1 MYEIFEQLM
10 QERALTHYGVWK
22 ATGVSQSSLSDWRRG
37 KGTPGSNS
45 LSKLADF
52 FGVTVD
58 YLMGREIPA
67 LNESGNTI
75 KLRGKDGSFVER
87 KLSDDQL
94 QALKFIV
101 SQMPDDTDI

>member
-10 QERALTHYGVWK
+10 QERGLTHYGVWK
-22 ATGVSQSSLSDWRRG
+22 NTGVSQSSLSDWRRG
-37 KGTPGSNS
+37 RGTPGAHS
-45 LSKLADF
+45 LAKIADF

-58 YLMGREIPA
+58 FLMGRENPA
-67 LNESGNTI
+67 PNESGNII

-94 QALKFIV
+94 KAIKLII
-101 SQMPDDTDI
+101 SQLPDETGV

>member
-1 MYEIFEQLM
+1 LYEIFEQLM
-10 QERALTHYGVWK
+10 QERFLTHYGVWK
-22 ATGVSQSSLSDWRRG
+22 ATGVSQSSLSDWKKG
-37 KGTPGSNS
+37 KGTPGSQS

-58 YLMGREIPA
+58 YLMGRGIPA
-67 LNESGNTI
+67 PKESGNTI
-75 KLRGKDGSFVER
+75 KLRGKDGSSVER

-94 QALKFIV
+94 QALKFII

>member
-1 MYEIFEQLM
+1 MYEIFERLM
-10 QERALTHYGVWK
+10 QEHGLTHYGVWK
-22 ATGVSQSSLSDWRRG
+22 NTGVAQSSLSDWRRG
-37 KGTPGSNS
+37 RGTPGAQS

-58 YLMGREIPA
+58 YIMGRENPA
-67 LNESGNTI
+67 PIESGNII

-94 QALKFIV
+94 QALKFII